1 MNHPVPAASRAP
13 SLFLL
18 FAAVAGLAAS
28 TAQAQSIDLPS
39 RPGYHPPRPPAP
51 PPPPPRPVLPVS
63 SATAAQAPADARVEI
78 QGVAPPTAARIAP
91 RTGAYSVKYESD
103 NVITVRCLEGGTVV
117 VFKNS
122 VAQAPGATPGAQ
134 RENALRG
141 SCRNI
146 DLTK

>member
-1 MNHPVPAASRAP
+1 MNHPVPHAPRAP
-13 SLFLL
+13 TLLLL
-18 FAAVAGLAAS
+18 FAAVAGLAAA
-28 TAQAQSIDLPS
+28 TAQAQSIDLPP

-51 PPPPPRPVLPVS
+51 PPPPARPVLPAS
-63 SATAAQAPADARVEI
+63 SATAAQPAADARVEI

-117 VFKNS
+117 VFKSS
-122 VAQAPGATPGAQ
+122 VEHAPGATPGAQ
-134 RENALRG
+134 RENALRS
-141 SCRNI
+141 SCRTI